1 MEKWKIKRKKSQSYN
16 SEKITNISVYQV
28 TNRISGKEIKK
39 TEPDWIWVLSCVW
52 LCVTPWTVVHQAL
65 LSLELPR
72 QEC

>member
-39 TEPDWIWVLSCVW
+39 TEPDWI
-52 LCVTPWTVVHQAL
+52 
-65 LSLELPR
+65 
-72 QEC
+72 